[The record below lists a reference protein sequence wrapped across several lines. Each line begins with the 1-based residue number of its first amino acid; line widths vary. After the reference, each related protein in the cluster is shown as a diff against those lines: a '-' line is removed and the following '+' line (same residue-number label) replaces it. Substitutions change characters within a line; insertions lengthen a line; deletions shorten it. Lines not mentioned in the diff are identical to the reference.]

1 MKKQKQKTKKEDL
14 QKYVLSDQ
22 VNKTFV
28 WSRLV
33 TMPSLELMKN
43 IHKTLW
49 NAKKTKLNKKLKQEL
64 LNIDKLFFQILYL
77 LHYYVTIGKDEKVMK
92 QYTVHTA
99 VTLLTEIINQFAI
112 DDSNHADRVF
122 DSYTKMLQLEE
133 QLEDVRKQLQDVSN
147 STAADLIEPIN
158 LALEKMSKYLEN
170 QFVVLDRVFSAVY
183 LKYNEC
189 TQLIDGHNSTE
200 NPKLQHIYDI
210 ITAFLENMRTL
221 REEYPEHNFARLLI
235 EKREHADTDVFTT
248 PEKLSAKN
256 NTFTED
262 LGCIPDCT
270 PKRITDEVKKS
281 AKYIK
286 LINNKHK
293 MSTSPILAKTI
304 LSPESTLSIVQD
316 LDDAFSSKI
325 IFGCMIDPQQSV
337 SPLFGENNGEE
348 NTIDDEGIDTSS
360 SNNSS
365 SSSESDD
372 DESKSPFFVRQPKK
386 TSRSLFA

>member
-14 QKYVLSDQ
+14 QEYVLSDQ
-22 VNKTFV
+22 INKTFV

-49 NAKKTKLNKKLKQEL
+49 DAKKIKLNKQLKQEL
-64 LNIDKLFFQILYL
+64 LNIDKLFFQILYS

-92 QYTVHTA
+92 QYTVHIA
-99 VTLLTEIINQFAI
+99 VTLLTEIINQFPI

-122 DSYTKMLQLEE
+122 DSYTKMLQLE
-133 QLEDVRKQLQDVSN
+133 DVRERLQDVKN

-189 TQLIDGHNSTE
+189 AQLIDGGNSTE

-210 ITAFLENMRTL
+210 ITKFLEDMRDL
-221 REEYPEHNFARLLI
+221 RKKYPEHNFERLLI
-235 EKREHADTDVFTT
+235 EECEHANTDVFST

-270 PKRITDEVKKS
+270 PKRITDEIKKS

-286 LINNKHK
+286 LINHKHK

-337 SPLFGENNGEE
+337 SPLFGENNGEK
-348 NTIDDEGIDTSS
+348 NSIDDEGINPSS
-360 SNNSS
+360 TNNSS
-365 SSSESDD
+365 SSSESDEE
-372 DESKSPFFVRQPKK
+372 ESKSTFFVRQPKK